1 MLVVPGL
8 EDSQGN
14 RMGDSPISAAV
25 QATELTLARL
35 RRRYKRALSYADL
48 YADENDGTY
57 FELIISCG
65 HNILQYKFIQ
75 IMIIIIL

>member
-1 MLVVPGL
+1 MIQQVSCGGCHTLVLVVPGL
-8 EDSQGN
+8 TDPQGN

-48 YADENDGTY
+48 YADENDG
-57 FELIISCG
+57 
-65 HNILQYKFIQ
+65 
-75 IMIIIIL
+75 M